1 FFGVGRGVLIIGLL
15 FTFIISISGR
25 LFIGKQEYT
34 IFIVLLIFTCLSV
47 LPTVYNGI
55 FDVSVFLMYL
65 KMCIYFILCLGFVRF
80 FRNKNMFISVLKGT
94 VFLQFI
100 VILLCMISPGIR
112 DFIFSVHTVEDRFLT
127 SEQAYRLYFLS
138 SSSFFQLS
146 LFFGFLFHFM
156 VALYREGKVG
166 LTTLILLFIC
176 GAFSGRAFFVFSV
189 ITVIFYGIKLKYI
202 PIYITITF
210 MLIFIAIK
218 FSENTFVGHALEPLI
233 NYINSGELETNSSDK
248 LVEKMLFIPNFASL
262 VIGDGL
268 YYNNDGSY
276 YMHTDSGFV
285 RQLLYGGFIY
295 LTCCFGLTL
304 YLLVKLSK
312 NWFRNYRKFY
322 MSTIIIF
329 LIGNVK
335 ADVLMYPGI
344 TINLIFILVLMSEAR
359 HDKNIHRIPS

>member
-1 FFGVGRGVLIIGLL
+1 
-15 FTFIISISGR
+15 
-25 LFIGKQEYT
+25 
-34 IFIVLLIFTCLSV
+34 
-47 LPTVYNGI
+47 
-55 FDVSVFLMYL
+55 
-65 KMCIYFILCLGFVRF
+65 
-80 FRNKNMFISVLKGT
+80 MFISVLKGT